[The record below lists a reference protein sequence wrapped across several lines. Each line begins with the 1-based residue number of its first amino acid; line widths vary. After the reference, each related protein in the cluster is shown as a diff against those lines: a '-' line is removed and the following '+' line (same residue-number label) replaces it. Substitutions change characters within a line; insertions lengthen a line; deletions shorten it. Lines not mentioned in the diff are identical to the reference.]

1 MKFQLISGR
10 SRITFLAAKRIHAF
24 GISAACGTL
33 TEGIHV
39 YFIHIHIHSKEGLAW
54 FDRLVRSEW
63 ASLPYCI
70 TIALLSV
77 ACFPF
82 SVFHVNMSICTT
94 ALYNGYVHNGI
105 ADSEVRLHQAA
116 TAGLQQHQDLKQG
129 FLSEPMSGMLLL
141 CWCWCGVVCFEELQ
155 IHPKVKV
162 SCTTNKYTIQYGSS
176 FTALAGWNRDTVSKS
191 YRT

>member
-1 MKFQLISGR
+1 MGILAILHHNR
-10 SRITFLAAKRIHAF
+10 SVVCCL
-24 GISAACGTL
+24 
-33 TEGIHV
+33 
-39 YFIHIHIHSKEGLAW
+39 
-54 FDRLVRSEW
+54 
-63 ASLPYCI
+63 
-70 TIALLSV
+70 
-77 ACFPF
+77 F
-82 SVFHVNMSICTT
+82 SVFCLCFHVNMSICTT

-162 SCTTNKYTIQYGSS
+162 SCTTNKYTIQYVFLLHCVGRLESRHCVKILPHLNQKLRTMLKNTVKGSNCEQLCS
-176 FTALAGWNRDTVSKS
+176 MQAIM
-191 YRT
+191 Y

>member
-10 SRITFLAAKRIHAF
+10 SRFTFLAAKRIHAF

-39 YFIHIHIHSKEGLAW
+39 YFIHIHSKEGLAW
-54 FDRLVRSEW
+54 FDGLVRSEW

-82 SVFHVNMSICTT
+82 SVCVFTSICQYVQRHCTTGMYTT
-94 ALYNGYVHNGI
+94 ALLTQRSGCI
-105 ADSEVRLHQAA
+105 K
-116 TAGLQQHQDLKQG
+116 LQQLACNNIRISNRA
-129 FLSEPMSGMLLL
+129 FCLSQCQECYCCVGAGVGL
-141 CWCWCGVVCFEELQ
+141 C
-155 IHPKVKV
+155 
-162 SCTTNKYTIQYGSS
+162 
-176 FTALAGWNRDTVSKS
+176 VSKS
-191 YRT
+191 SRFIQRSR

>member
-10 SRITFLAAKRIHAF
+10 SRLTFLAAKRIHAF
-24 GISAACGTL
+24 GISAAFGTL

-39 YFIHIHIHSKEGLAW
+39 YFIHIHSKESLAW

-82 SVFHVNMSICTT
+82 SVCVCVCFHVNMSICTT
-94 ALYNGYVHNGI
+94 ALLTQRSGCI
-105 ADSEVRLHQAA
+105 K
-116 TAGLQQHQDLKQG
+116 LQQLACNNIRISNSA
-129 FLSEPMSGMLLL
+129 FCLSQCQECYC
-141 CWCWCGVVCFEELQ
+141 CWCWRGVVCFEELQ
-155 IHPKVKV
+155 IHPKV
-162 SCTTNKYTIQYGSS
+162 
-176 FTALAGWNRDTVSKS
+176 
-191 YRT
+191 

>member
-10 SRITFLAAKRIHAF
+10 SRLTFLAAKRIHAF
-24 GISAACGTL
+24 GISAAFGTL

-39 YFIHIHIHSKEGLAW
+39 YFIHIHSKESLAW

-82 SVFHVNMSICTT
+82 SVCVCVFSRQYVNM
-94 ALYNGYVHNGI
+94 YNGI

-116 TAGLQQHQDLKQG
+116 TAGLQQHQDLK
-129 FLSEPMSGMLLL
+129 
-141 CWCWCGVVCFEELQ
+141 
-155 IHPKVKV
+155 
-162 SCTTNKYTIQYGSS
+162 
-176 FTALAGWNRDTVSKS
+176 
-191 YRT
+191 